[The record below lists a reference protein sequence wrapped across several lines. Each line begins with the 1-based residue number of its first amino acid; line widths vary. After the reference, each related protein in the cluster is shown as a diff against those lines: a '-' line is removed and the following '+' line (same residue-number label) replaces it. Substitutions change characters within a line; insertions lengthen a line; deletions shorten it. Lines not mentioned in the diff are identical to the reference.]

1 MLLLIIFKYGW
12 TNCLYFYYYIIY
24 TQSTYCSS
32 LYRHCET
39 MQRSIHIVN
48 LDPAA
53 ENFDYPVAMGEL
65 VGVVGLIFLA
75 LFC

>member
-1 MLLLIIFKYGW
+1 M
-12 TNCLYFYYYIIY
+12 Y
-24 TQSTYCSS
+24 TQSSYCSS

-53 ENFDYPVAMGEL
+53 ENFDYPVAMGEFF
-65 VGVVGLIFLA
+65 GVVGFFL
-75 LFC
+75 F